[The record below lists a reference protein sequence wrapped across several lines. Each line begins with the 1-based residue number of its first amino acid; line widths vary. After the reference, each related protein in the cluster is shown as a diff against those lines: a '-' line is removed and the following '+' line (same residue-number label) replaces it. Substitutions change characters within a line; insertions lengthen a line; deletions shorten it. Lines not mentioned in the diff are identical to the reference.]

1 MTKAI
6 KKVCDFL
13 GAELILAK
21 ESPDKH
27 TIELETELL
36 HLSNLLQMVLR
47 DGTTLY
53 GGSDEHSRCNA
64 DD

>member
-1 MTKAI
+1 MSKAI

-13 GAELILAK
+13 GADLILVK
-21 ESPDKH
+21 ESPDRS

-36 HLSNLLQMVLR
+36 HLSSLLKMVLM

-53 GGSDEHSRCNA
+53 GGNDEYSRCNA